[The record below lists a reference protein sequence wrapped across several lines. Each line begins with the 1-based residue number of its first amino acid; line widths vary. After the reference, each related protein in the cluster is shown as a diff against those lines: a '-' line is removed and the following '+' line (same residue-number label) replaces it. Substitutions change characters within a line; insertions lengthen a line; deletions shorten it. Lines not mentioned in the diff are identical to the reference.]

1 MMNDKQHDEKVE
13 YVAADDRI
21 IGVAFKWSII
31 VIGIL
36 AAIAGIIVLVVTTKE
51 PEPVVVD
58 NGQVA
63 IKFTCS

>member
-1 MMNDKQHDEKVE
+1 MMIDKQVDEKIE

-31 VIGIL
+31 VFVIL
-36 AAIAGIIVLVVTTKE
+36 AAIAGVIVLVVSTKE

-58 NGQVA
+58 NGQVQA
-63 IKFTCS
+63 L